1 MSAPFGFHRETIVD
15 INIDINND
23 DRKDVQPYP
32 VELWRE
38 SRRRGEGNSPLSR
51 RGGSLGQ

>member
-1 MSAPFGFHRETIVD
+1 M
-15 INIDINND
+15 DINND

-32 VELWRE
+32 VELWPE

-51 RGGSLGQ
+51 RGGSLGQLEF

>member
-1 MSAPFGFHRETIVD
+1 MD
-15 INIDINND
+15 IYDINND

-32 VELWRE
+32 VALLPE

-51 RGGSLGQ
+51 RGVMGDN